1 MNVILRSNGSA
12 CSLRLDCGTIFC
24 TFTPAAGLSGLECA
38 GLWRGSFPPI
48 NPPQSQS
55 SVMQKCFYYA
65 AMHHTPHSTLW
76 WSSISISIQTT
87 FGEGPQVSQFHVE
100 CVETICLPKILD
112 RSFLLLGTYL
122 NILYSSKYRCQ
133 RWGTLQHTHEGRN
146 KQMAMKGKKNAAE
159 SWTVLT
165 SHLNCSLHVGVQ
177 DRLYLAVSIHNMFW
191 LDTL

>member
-1 MNVILRSNGSA
+1 MAVRAHYVLIVGASFAPLHLLLGWVGWSVLGCDADHFRPLTRLSLNHQWCKNVFITLP
-12 CSLRLDCGTIFC
+12 C
-24 TFTPAAGLSGLECA
+24 TTL
-38 GLWRGSFPPI
+38 
-48 NPPQSQS
+48 
-55 SVMQKCFYYA
+55 
-65 AMHHTPHSTLW
+65 HTPHSGDPQFWYQSKQYLEKAPNNT
-76 WSSISISIQTT
+76 
-87 FGEGPQVSQFHVE
+87 GPQVSKFHVE

-112 RSFLLLGTYL
+112 RSFLLGTYL